1 MRAINIKWDVDN
13 SIWDNNI
20 DDCDL
25 PTEVEIPNE
34 ITDLDDAVDWLS
46 DEYGFCIISLGFE
59 EDEKL
64 TCPYC
69 LGTMIADSK
78 NGLHR
83 CLECGNEF

>member
-1 MRAINIKWDVDN
+1 MIAINIKWD
-13 SIWDNNI
+13 I
-20 DDCDL
+20 DDNIPFGAIPHL
-25 PTEVEIPNE
+25 PTEVEIPSE

-59 EDEKL
+59 EDEEL

-69 LGTMIADSK
+69 LGTMIGDSK

-83 CLECGNEF
+83 CFECGNEF

>member
-1 MRAINIKWDVDN
+1 MRAINIKWD
-13 SIWDNNI
+13 IDNNI
-20 DDCDL
+20 PLGEIPHL
-25 PTEVEIPNE
+25 PTEVEIPSE
-34 ITDLDDAVDWLS
+34 ITELDDAVDWLS

-59 EDEKL
+59 EF

-78 NGLHR
+78 NGLHK

>member
-1 MRAINIKWDVDN
+1 MRAINIKWD
-13 SIWDNNI
+13 I
-20 DDCDL
+20 DDNIPLGEIPHL
-25 PTEVEIPNE
+25 PTEVEIPSE

-59 EDEKL
+59 EL

-69 LGTMIADSK
+69 LGTMIVDSK
-78 NGLHR
+78 NGLNR

>member
-1 MRAINIKWDVDN
+1 MKAINIKWD
-13 SIWDNNI
+13 I
-20 DDCDL
+20 DDNIPLGEIPHL
-25 PTEVEIPNE
+25 PTEVEIPSK
-34 ITDLDDAVDWLS
+34 ITDLGDAVEWLS

-59 EDEKL
+59 EDDKL

>member
-1 MRAINIKWDVDN
+1 MRAINIKWDIDG
-13 SIWDNNI
+13 NI
-20 DDCDL
+20 PLGEIPHL
-25 PTEVEIPNE
+25 PTEVEIPSE

-46 DEYGFCIISLGFE
+46 DEYGFCIISLRFE
-59 EDEKL
+59 EDEEL

-78 NGLHR
+78 NGLNR

>member
-1 MRAINIKWDVDN
+1 MRAINIKWDIKD
-13 SIWDNNI
+13 SIETDAI
-20 DDCDL
+20 PSL

-34 ITDLDDAVDWLS
+34 ITELDDAVDWLS

-69 LGTMIADSK
+69 LGTMIADGK

>member
-1 MRAINIKWDVDN
+1 MRAINIKWD
-13 SIWDNNI
+13 I
-20 DDCDL
+20 DDNIPLGEIPHL
-25 PTEVEIPNE
+25 PTEIEIPSE

-59 EDEKL
+59 EDKKL

-69 LGTMIADSK
+69 LGTTIIGSK
-78 NGLHR
+78 NGMNK